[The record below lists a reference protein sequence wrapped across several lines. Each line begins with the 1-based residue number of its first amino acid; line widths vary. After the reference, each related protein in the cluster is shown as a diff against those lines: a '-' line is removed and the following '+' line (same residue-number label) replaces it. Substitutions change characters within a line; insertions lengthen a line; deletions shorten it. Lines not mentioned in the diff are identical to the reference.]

1 MNQQP
6 ELSLDNVK
14 RSLEQKSAPKTF
26 RVSDFLSSEQ
36 VKELHK
42 ATAEGNKKKKR
53 LFDDIDALGAEI
65 CARFGYETYLAWNDG
80 DFDTDQMFRW
90 IRAERARDEAKLL
103 DLENIIIQ
111 MVGSCIRIHK
121 GEKKPQGPKEAH
133 KIWNNQLKRAKGEL

>member
-42 ATAEGNKKKKR
+42 ATSHSVKKKR

-65 CARFGYETYLAWNDG
+65 CARFGYDAYLAWNRG

-90 IRAERARDEAKLL
+90 LRAERARDDAKLL
-103 DLENIIIQ
+103 DLENIIIC
-111 MVGSCIRIHK
+111 MVGSCIKIHK
-121 GEKKPQGPKEAH
+121 GEKKPQGPDKAR
-133 KIWNNQLKRAKGEL
+133 KVWNSQLKRAKGEE